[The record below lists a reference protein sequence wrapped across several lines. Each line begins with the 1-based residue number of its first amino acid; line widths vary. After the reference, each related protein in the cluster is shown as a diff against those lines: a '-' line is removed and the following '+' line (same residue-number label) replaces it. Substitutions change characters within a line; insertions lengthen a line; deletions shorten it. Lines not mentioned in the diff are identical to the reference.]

1 MALIS
6 LILSKPLFTN
16 VLKIFIMPNQ
26 VIYHM
31 LAHVG
36 LTFSD
41 STQIQTHEQN
51 QQFLPLVSE
60 IHAIR
65 LLVVDH
71 RNKE

>member
-1 MALIS
+1 
-6 LILSKPLFTN
+6 
-16 VLKIFIMPNQ
+16 
-26 VIYHM
+26 M

-60 IHAIR
+60 I